1 MTWYVSL
8 QDNKTQK
15 DGVISDMQKLYN
27 YVKDP
32 DTQRKRKR
40 GEGHSGAGS
49 GIWSRNCNMRGHF
62 ADWLRKHGTEIIL
75 SFINFYN
82 KI

>member
-1 MTWYVSL
+1 VDGLNISL
-8 QDNKTQK
+8 QDNETQK
-15 DGVISDMQKLYN
+15 DGVISDMQKLYS

-49 GIWSRNCNMRGHF
+49 GI
-62 ADWLRKHGTEIIL
+62 
-75 SFINFYN
+75 
-82 KI
+82 